1 MNIFRWLDRSW
12 PAFIILFAG
21 KLALADDFEKIK
33 KQYDSAA
40 MVILE
45 VDIMVESKIFNETD
59 SSRGYIAVTEDG
71 RYITEINNDVYLFD
85 GNCKWEYSAENNQ
98 VTKRCPEDD
107 ETVDNRLAFIK
118 NLDEYYKT
126 DTIYVDSVYRLTK
139 TGEDDESLP
148 DTLLIYLR
156 ESRLSTIEYLD
167 LNDDMNRVIISKQ
180 IVSDSVDADRF
191 RINLPDSV
199 EIITL
204 P

>member
-1 MNIFRWLDRSW
+1 MT
-12 PAFIILFAG
+12 
-21 KLALADDFEKIK
+21 
-33 KQYDSAA
+33 KQ
-40 MVILE
+40 
-45 VDIMVESKIFNETD
+45 
-59 SSRGYIAVTEDG
+59 
-71 RYITEINNDVYLFD
+71 
-85 GNCKWEYSAENNQ
+85 
-98 VTKRCPEDD
+98 CPEND

-148 DTLLIYLR
+148 DTLVIYLR
-156 ESRLSTIEYLD
+156 ESRLFAIEYLD